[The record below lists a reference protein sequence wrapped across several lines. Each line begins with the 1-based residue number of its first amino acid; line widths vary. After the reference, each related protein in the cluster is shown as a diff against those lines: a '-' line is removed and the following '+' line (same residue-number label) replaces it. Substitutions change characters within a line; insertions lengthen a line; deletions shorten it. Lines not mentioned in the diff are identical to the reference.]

1 MGGKVLDILR
11 FSEILI
17 GGKRVNIKGFWGV
30 EKGLLFKRF
39 YSMPYTIPTD
49 QVLED
54 GVFYAIKGRY
64 IKGEI
69 ALRFKPNV
77 EHGEFVSPILRR
89 GYVKYHRERKRLIRR
104 AEERVDRISFSKSD
118 VDKIIKLCEI
128 TAKKHGRRIPKN
140 IKKVLNLEGVDVISV
155 YIGDL
160 VGVIINLALKDRYLL
175 WQMGWKDYNFL
186 ATFLLHLSVERGFSL
201 GYDIVDLGIT
211 TSERA
216 LNVKKELGCDLNS
229 FVYVVG
235 W

>member
-11 FSEILI
+11 FSEILV

-30 EKGLLFKRF
+30 ERGLLFKRF

-49 QVLED
+49 QVLEG
-54 GVFYAIKGRY
+54 GVFYAIRRRY

-69 ALRFKPNV
+69 ALRFKPDV
-77 EHGEFVSPILRR
+77 EHMEFVSPVLRR
-89 GYVKYHRERKRLIRR
+89 GYVKYDRERRRLIKR
-104 AEERVDRISFSKSD
+104 AEERVERISFSKNE
-118 VDKIIKLCEI
+118 VDKVVRLCEL
-128 TAKKHGRRIPKN
+128 TAKKRGRRIPKN

-186 ATFLLHLSVERGFSL
+186 ATFLLHISVERGFSL
-201 GYDIVDLGIT
+201 GYDIVDFGIT

-216 LNVKKELGCDLNS
+216 LKVKKELGCDFKN